1 MPTVDIERGRRLKE
15 LRVTARY
22 TQRSLGEA
30 MGGLSSSAVSEWE
43 RGMATPEAHRI
54 GQLDDLL
61 NANGEVARLFGAAP
75 RGRDVVMELE
85 ARIAELEAVATPQA
99 IGEDS
104 QSSELTT
111 LLASLDRTVKRL
123 EERLERLEHPDA
135 SQSPT
140 DPPVANGTDRPLK
153 RPRRSS

>member
-1 MPTVDIERGRRLKE
+1 VFDDQMDENRADYLRQEVKRERGRRAWSV
-15 LRVTARY
+15 RTAASNGGISNTAWGEY
-22 TQRSLGEA
+22 EKVGALTNGTQAAIAKAFGWPVNWPETLEPGE
-30 MGGLSSSAVSEWE
+30 
-43 RGMATPEAHRI
+43 RP
-54 GQLDDLL
+54 
-61 NANGEVARLFGAAP
+61 
-75 RGRDVVMELE
+75 
-85 ARIAELEAVATPQA
+85 ATPQVL
-99 IGEDS
+99 GEDS

-135 SQSPT
+135 SQSPI